1 METDNVIKIHLK
13 DPDGFNEAIRLAV
26 EESVASLMKEEQ
38 EVIRDIRRDKLEQEL
53 EPWVEYQEY
62 ITLEFNREKKTLTV
76 VKRDE

>member
-1 METDNVIKIHLK
+1 MEIIKIHLK